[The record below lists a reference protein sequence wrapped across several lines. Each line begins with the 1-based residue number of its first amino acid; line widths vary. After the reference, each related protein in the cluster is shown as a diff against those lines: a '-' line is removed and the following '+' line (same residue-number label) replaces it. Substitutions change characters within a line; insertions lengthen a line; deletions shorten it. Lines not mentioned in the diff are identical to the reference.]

1 MGFDY
6 GPLETRYDA
15 IVIGAGMAGLAA
27 AIRLA
32 MFDVKVMVL
41 EKHYMP
47 GGLNSYYHRAKRP
60 FDVGLHAMT
69 NYAPRGAKR
78 MPLTKLLRQ
87 LRIPHAKLQ
96 LAEQVRSEVRFP
108 GVTLPFTNDFEVL
121 RTAVAE
127 AFPAEA
133 DAFDGLV
140 EAIKAFDNLSL
151 DREQLPARPVLARH
165 LGNPLLID
173 MLLCPLMYY
182 GSAVEDDMEFGQ
194 FVTMFKSIFLEGF
207 ARPEGGVR
215 TLTDLLKA
223 RLKEVGGELRFKRGV
238 KRILSKDGKVFGVE
252 LEKGDQVLEAPVVI
266 STAGHHETVALC
278 EALPEPDAEAN
289 PVGQLTF
296 MESIHCLDC
305 EPKELGL
312 DQTIVFF
319 NDSERFHYK
328 VPEDYADLRSGVVCM
343 PNNYQHEQ
351 PLAEGLV
358 RITSIANFDRWAAL
372 EKPEPYAE
380 VKERWRAAQA
390 ETVAELLGEFRE
402 RVVYHDTFT
411 PTTIRHFTGHHN
423 GAVYG
428 APVKLTDG
436 LTGIDGLFL
445 AGTDQGFLGIVGAM
459 LSGISIANARV
470 LQAR

>member
-6 GPLETRYDA
+6 GPLEPRYDA

-32 MFDVKVMVL
+32 MFDVKVVVL

-69 NYAPRGAKR
+69 NYAPKGARG

-87 LRIPHAKLQ
+87 LRIPHDALQ
-96 LAEQVRSEVRFP
+96 LAEQGHSEVRFP
-108 GVTLPFTNDFEVL
+108 GVSLRFENEFDVL
-121 RTAVAE
+121 RGEVAR
-127 AFPAEA
+127 AFPAQA
-133 DAFDGLV
+133 DRFDGLV
-140 EAIKAFDNLSL
+140 RAIEAFDNLSL
-151 DREQLPARPVLARH
+151 DREQLPARPVLAQH
-165 LGNPLLID
+165 LSDPLLID

-223 RLKEVGGELRFKRGV
+223 RLREVGGEVRFKRGV
-238 KRILSKDGKVFGVE
+238 RRILSHAGQTAGVE
-252 LEKGDQVLEAPVVI
+252 LEDGQVLEAPVVI
-266 STAGHHETVALC
+266 STAGHHETLGLC
-278 EALPEPDAEAN
+278 EALPTPDAEAH

-296 MESIHCLDC
+296 MESIHCLDV
-305 EPKELGL
+305 EPASLGL

-319 NDSERFHYK
+319 NDSERFHYR
-328 VPEDYADLRSGVVCM
+328 VPEDYADLRSGVICM
-343 PNNYQHEQ
+343 PNNYRHRE

-358 RITSIANFDRWAAL
+358 RITSIASFERWASLA
-372 EKPEPYAE
+372 KPEPYAE

-390 ETVAELLGEFRE
+390 EVVAGLLGEFRE
-402 RVVYHDTFT
+402 HVVYHDTFT
-411 PTTIRHFTGHHN
+411 PTTIRHFTGHRN

-436 LTGIDGLFL
+436 RTGLEGLFL